1 MCAHE
6 QDKKLY
12 GVYPQYIKFLA
23 ITDLAPD
30 LSRGSRPHAVYTK
43 GKSQCR
49 SLFSLHTHTHTLQV
63 CTPRDHDYPHQTYFH
78 VAVGAPSGR
87 CRLIALLALLPV
99 RLLFHIFMQ
108 GSIRT
113 PRSFVMR
120 CAVLSVEC
128 STTATS
134 ECVGC
139 RFAHRQITVKQVW
152 IWCASLGSTLQ
163 PRL

>member
-49 SLFSLHTHTHTLQV
+49 SLFSLSTHTLQV
-63 CTPRDHDYPHQTYFH
+63 CTPRDCHDYPHRTYFH
-78 VAVGAPSGR
+78 VAVGTPSGS

-99 RLLFHIFMQ
+99 RLLFQIFMQ

-113 PRSFVMR
+113 PRSFFMR

-134 ECVGC
+134 ECMGC
-139 RFAHRQITVKQVW
+139 